1 MRLQIFEKKATLS
14 ARLITQIIRFLE
26 GFSPD
31 IVRMFLY
38 RKEFFGELFQSR
50 FHQTLRAESDW
61 TPGERELMAAF
72 VSSKNHCRYCT
83 DAHRA
88 TAGRFLGDDVAE
100 AALKNPSTAAVSEKL
115 RLTLAFLDKLTISP
129 RDVTAADIKP
139 LRQAGIG
146 EDAIAN
152 AIEICAQ
159 FCVINRLADTFG
171 FRLQTPRQLA
181 NEAKTLS
188 TKHYKF

>member
-1 MRLQIFEKKATLS
+1 MRLELFYTKQRLPARIIAQIV
-14 ARLITQIIRFLE
+14 RFVE

-31 IVRMFLY
+31 IVRVFLY

-50 FHQTLRAESDW
+50 FHETLRGESEW
-61 TPGERELMAAF
+61 TFGERELMAAF
-72 VSSKNHCRYCT
+72 VSSKNQCRYCT

-88 TAGRFLGDDVAE
+88 TAGRFVGDATAE
-100 AALKNPSTAAVSEKL
+100 AVLDSPETAPVSDKL
-115 RLTLAFLDKLTISP
+115 RAALAFLDKLTTSP
-129 RDVTAADIKP
+129 REICADDITA
-139 LRQAGIG
+139 LRRAGISDEG
-146 EDAIAN
+146 ITC
-152 AIEICAQ
+152 AIEVCAQ
-159 FCVINRLADTFG
+159 FCIINRLADTFG